1 MLGERALDLVRE
13 AARSQDMLGPYNEDK
28 VLLVYYIVATCGV
41 TKYNPR
47 LLYTI
52 KIYFSIFRC
61 DQYCKKFAN
70 CTNRM
75 KQKSV
80 KRHLRGQL

>member
-41 TKYNPR
+41 TKFIQPTIIIYHKN
-47 LLYTI
+47 LLFNI
-52 KIYFSIFRC
+52 
-61 DQYCKKFAN
+61 
-70 CTNRM
+70 
-75 KQKSV
+75 
-80 KRHLRGQL
+80 